1 MSHPFPLSL
10 EFGAL
15 AGDLGSF
22 PFDDETYLPPSAS
35 SGVKFIGIR
44 SLIGVGNPVRP
55 LAQSV
60 LYPLTFSTRRY
71 LNSFRGEPAITQFG
85 WPFTPKHN
93 SSETFSTG
101 TGSVLHALLRT
112 LQPGHA

>member
-1 MSHPFPLSL
+1 MSHPLPLSL
-10 EFGAL
+10 ELGAL

-35 SGVKFIGIR
+35 YGVQFTGIR

-60 LYPLTFSTRRY
+60 LYP
-71 LNSFRGEPAITQFG
+71 Q
-85 WPFTPKHN
+85 
-93 SSETFSTG
+93 
-101 TGSVLHALLRT
+101 
-112 LQPGHA
+112 

>member
-1 MSHPFPLSL
+1 MSHPFPLSV
-10 EFGAL
+10 EFGTL

-35 SGVKFIGIR
+35 YGVKFIGIR

-60 LYPLTFSTRRY
+60 LY
-71 LNSFRGEPAITQFG
+71 
-85 WPFTPKHN
+85 
-93 SSETFSTG
+93 
-101 TGSVLHALLRT
+101 
-112 LQPGHA
+112 LQ